1 MDNQLIILMIKLAAA
16 ASIASILSRSSHFLG
31 LLLREERTT
40 VEGLQL
46 AGMISA
52 FCVAGSFVRLST
64 RSYVAAEMSMEG
76 SLLAGIIGGYI
87 PGLVT
92 GVLASLPALFAGEYL
107 AMPLYAA
114 VGVMGGLLRDLAP
127 RAEEVWRI
135 SPFFD
140 LSLWRLIFHPEDR
153 IRSLFQIA
161 GLLAIVLAELMRYTV
176 WQLFGGRM
184 IFTLYDPARGWANA
198 AVFITTIFTVSLPIK
213 IWGSARNE
221 RLLESKERLLVQA
234 RLSALSSQ
242 INPHFLF
249 NTLNTVG
256 SLIRTDPEKARQVVY
271 RLSNILRRLL
281 RKTDNFAPLR
291 EELAFID
298 DYLSI
303 EMARFGHKL
312 RVVKEIDERTL
323 DCQVPA
329 MLLQPLVEN
338 SIRHGLAHKIGGGSV
353 RIESRLE
360 EAEGGRKLVLTV
372 ADDGVGIE
380 EERLRS
386 ILAQPG
392 IGVSNVNERLQV
404 LFGSNY
410 SLSITSRE
418 GEGTRTVI
426 ELPVQETMVATAEKA
441 TASVDSPADMNRK
454 EPK

>member
-1 MDNQLIILMIKLAAA
+1 MDNQLIILMVKLAAA

-40 VEGLQL
+40 VEGLEL

-52 FCVAGSFVRLST
+52 FGVAGSFVRLST
-64 RSYVAAEMSMEG
+64 RSYAAAEMSMES

-92 GVLASLPALFAGEYL
+92 GVLTSLPAVFAGEYL

-114 VGVMGGLLRDLAP
+114 VGVMGGLLLDLAP

-153 IRSLFQIA
+153 MRSLFQIA
-161 GLLAIVLAELMRYTV
+161 GLSVIVLAELMRYTV
-176 WQLFGGRM
+176 YRLFGGQM
-184 IFTLYDPARGWANA
+184 IFTLYDPSRGWANL
-198 AVFITTIFTVSLPIK
+198 AVFATTIFTVSLPIK

-281 RKTDNFAPLR
+281 RKNENFAPLR

-303 EMARFGHKL
+303 EMARFGDKL
-312 RVVKEIDERTL
+312 RVVKEIDPRTL
-323 DCQVPA
+323 DFQVPA
-329 MLLQPLVEN
+329 MLLQPIVEN
-338 SIRHGLAHKIGGGSV
+338 SIRHGLAHKIEGGSV

-360 EAEGGRKLVLTV
+360 HDSRGEKLVLTV
-372 ADDGVGIE
+372 EDDGVGMR

-386 ILAQPG
+386 ILEQPG

-410 SLSITSRE
+410 RLSITSQP
-418 GEGTRTVI
+418 GQGTRTVI
-426 ELPVQETMVATAEKA
+426 ELPV
-441 TASVDSPADMNRK
+441 
-454 EPK
+454 